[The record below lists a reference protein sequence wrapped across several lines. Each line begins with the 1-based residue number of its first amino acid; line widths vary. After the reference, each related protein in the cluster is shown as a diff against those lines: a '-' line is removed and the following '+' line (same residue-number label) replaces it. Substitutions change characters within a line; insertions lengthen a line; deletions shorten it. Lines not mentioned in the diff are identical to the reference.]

1 MLIFA
6 CVVLYFISTYIYTY
20 LLSIRLVP
28 FSISNIKI
36 RRIGNKM
43 ISIHAMLFTMGRKF
57 INTVLFEVLNMLIT
71 WIVYH
76 KYIVRLR

>member
-6 CVVLYFISTYIYTY
+6 CVVLYFISTYIYIY

-71 WIVYH
+71 
-76 KYIVRLR
+76 